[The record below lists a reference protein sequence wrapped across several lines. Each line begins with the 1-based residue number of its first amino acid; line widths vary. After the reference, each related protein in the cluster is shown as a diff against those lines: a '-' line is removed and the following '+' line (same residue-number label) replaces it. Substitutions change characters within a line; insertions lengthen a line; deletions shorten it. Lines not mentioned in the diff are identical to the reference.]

1 MTGLAGKAD
10 DSEKLLKQE
19 LIRKKLINMLPA
31 DLRKP
36 EKEQAFK
43 TPPPRDYLASK
54 HTYSSMKKISN
65 MKSRAQFIFDDYD

>member
-43 TPPPRDYLASK
+43 TPPQRDYLASK